1 MAAFEQALLGLNVI
15 SLLAILFSL
24 LLMKKN
30 REFEVVE
37 AEGSMNTMLFGTFI
51 LFLVIAI
58 QTLFYIALNFTADI
72 QGAVPDVNT
81 YILYLSR
88 IIDLALLPLFAV
100 CFLVGVLLARDVARK
115 YGMKEAPEE
124 QSTEQKE
131 RSPSSESRSVV
142 FKAKR
147 E

>member
-15 SLLAILFSL
+15 SLLAVFFSL

-58 QTLFYIALNFTADI
+58 QTLFYLALNFTAGV

-115 YGMKEAPEE
+115 YGMKEAEE
-124 QSTEQKE
+124 EPTVRKE
-131 RSPSSESRSVV
+131 RSPSREPHSVV

-147 E
+147 D

>member
-15 SLLAILFSL
+15 SLLAVFFSL

-58 QTLFYIALNFTADI
+58 QTLFYLALNFTAGV

-115 YGMKEAPEE
+115 YGMKETEE
-124 QSTEQKE
+124 EPTERKE
-131 RSPSSESRSVV
+131 RSLSREPHSVV
-142 FKAKR
+142 FKAHK
-147 E
+147 

>member
-58 QTLFYIALNFTADI
+58 QTLFYVALNFGADV

-100 CFLVGVLLARDVARK
+100 CFLVGVLLARDVAQK
-115 YGMKEAPEE
+115 YGMKEVPEE
-124 QSTEQKE
+124 HATGRKE
-131 RSPSSESRSVV
+131 RSLSSEPPSVV
-142 FKAKR
+142 FKTSK
-147 E
+147 